1 MKQVDD
7 LRKEISEILSRPQP
21 WGPMM
26 IPRVIAALRIAD
38 DYMSIIND
46 LDDRVKYYEKMRSDV
61 KLSRNI
67 MILKEYDRGISY
79 RKLAKRYDVS
89 AQRIHKIVSMTRK
102 YLEEANGTQ
111 AAGLSGK
118 SDTFSEGEAG
128 RG

>member
-1 MKQVDD
+1 MKQVED
-7 LRKEISEILSRPQP
+7 LRKEIKEILSRPQP

-26 IPRVIAALRIAD
+26 IPRVISALRIAD

-118 SDTFSEGEAG
+118 SDTFSEGEAR